1 MSGSNSQP
9 ADEQQP
15 LAHGT
20 HSEAM
25 RPSALWAQTITWGL
39 ILSAGL
45 AVTWLVVAKTEEIVV
60 APGQLE
66 PIGKVIDVQV
76 PVGGVVKDVLV
87 EEGQRVEK
95 GQLLLRLDQE
105 ASADRVLTVRNTIAL
120 KEAEIALKIQEATRF
135 LELNRSEQMML
146 EAQLAL
152 DQDILQRLEALNK
165 EGASSELVL
174 LQQRNKTRETQGK
187 LDQAKIERRRQETI
201 INQQLK
207 SLETD
212 VVNLK
217 NQSTE
222 ARIQERHEEVRSP
235 VSGLVFQLQARDAGF
250 VTQSSE
256 PILQI
261 VPFDNLEAKVEVASS
276 DIGFVSVGDQAD
288 ISIDSFPAS
297 DFGALEGSVR
307 QIGSDAFPPDPQ
319 QVGSVYRFPV
329 QITLS
334 SQQLK
339 IKDGQEL
346 SLQTGMSLT
355 ANIKLR
361 EVSYLQLLLGSFRDK
376 AQSLRRI

>member
-1 MSGSNSQP
+1 
-9 ADEQQP
+9 
-15 LAHGT
+15 
-20 HSEAM
+20 M